1 VSTTRLFYARALLY
15 ELGIP
20 DTADREQALIAV
32 MTGEDSAAS
41 WNPMDTTER
50 VEPCTPYNS
59 FGPDNDYHVW
69 NYAGATQGVKATA
82 MTVRQPNMA
91 ALDAALRKADETPIA
106 ICRAFSL
113 TPWGGVGDVLPLE
126 IVEDW
131 NTGKR
136 DYTLDRQTIVHGSG
150 PWPYLSTGALQG

>member
-1 VSTTRLFYARALLY
+1 MSTTRLFYARALLY

-20 DTADREQALIAV
+20 DEAEREQALIAV
-32 MTGEDSAAS
+32 MTGEDSTAA
-41 WNPMDTTER
+41 WNPLDTTER

-59 FGPDNDYHVW
+59 FGPNNDYHVW
-69 NYAGATQGVKATA
+69 NYARAEQGVKATA
-82 MTVRQPNMA
+82 MTIRQRNMSPLFSIMTA
-91 ALDAALRKADETPIA
+91 PGKTAVE

-126 IVEDW
+126 IVQDW

-136 DYTLDRQTIVHGSG
+136 DYVTDRQTIVHGTG
-150 PWPYLSTGALQG
+150 NWPYLSTGALQG

>member
-1 VSTTRLFYARALLY
+1 MSTTRLFYARALLY

-20 DTADREQALIAV
+20 DEAEREQALIAV

-41 WNPMDTTER
+41 WNPLDTTER

-69 NYAGATQGVKATA
+69 NYATASQGVKATA
-82 MTVRQPNMA
+82 MTVRQANMA
-91 ALDAALRKADETPIA
+91 PLDTALRAAGKTALV

-113 TPWGGVGDVLPLE
+113 APWGGVGDVLPLE
-126 IVEDW
+126 IVQDW
-131 NTGKR
+131 NAGKR
-136 DYTLDRQTIVHGSG
+136 DYTLDRQAIVHGTG
-150 PWPYLSTGALQG
+150 AWPYLSTGAPQG